1 MTTFATDSCN
11 NLFQFVDTVSLHDLV
26 AALGGIPGALFL
38 SFRQMPD
45 KPAKREVQV
54 GGLSLTQPVKRVTD
68 ISIIIYPTKSIKR

>member
-1 MTTFATDSCN
+1 MPLIHVIICFNSLI
-11 NLFQFVDTVSLHDLV
+11 LFIYMDLV
-26 AALGGIPGALFL
+26 AALGGIPGAFFL

-68 ISIIIYPTKSIKR
+68 ISIIIYPLNP